1 MIASLGTSLESR
13 ETLELSGLPSDW
25 VRNIMHCVDST
36 RLMSIVWGGERMD
49 WFKPTRGIRQGDS
62 ISLYLFVLCM
72 ERLGHLIN
80 LAVAERRWEPLK
92 LYLSGP
98 NLSHLFFADDLL
110 LFVEAS
116 ENQIISIMEYLNQ
129 FCSLRSEG
137 ELGKMK
143 YFLLPRGRYF
153 NS

>member
-1 MIASLGTSLESR
+1 
-13 ETLELSGLPSDW
+13 
-25 VRNIMHCVDST
+25 
-36 RLMSIVWGGERMD
+36 MD

-80 LAVAERRWEPLK
+80 LAVAERRWKPLK
-92 LYLSGP
+92 LYPSGP

-116 ENQIISIMEYLNQ
+116 QNQIISIMECLNQ
-129 FCSLRSEG
+129 FCFLSDQKVSLE
-137 ELGKMK
+137 K
-143 YFLLPRGRYF
+143 
-153 NS
+153 